1 MTQRTAI
8 SEIIDPKDLSRL
20 NGLELLASRVVDGLL
35 SGRHR
40 SQMKGGSAE
49 FTEHRSYAP
58 GDEIRL
64 IDWKVYGKTDR
75 YFIKQYIEQTCLQV
89 FVVLDGS
96 GSMGF
101 GWNELTKFQYG
112 RALAACLTRLV
123 LRQRDSA
130 GLAVLGATLRNY
142 IPPRSNPNHFQ
153 AMLQLL
159 GEARPGGET
168 SLAQNLTE
176 LARRIKR
183 RGLIVL
189 VSDCFDDL
197 DSLRHSFHTLRARG
211 HEIILM
217 HTMAREELTFDFGG
231 WSRFDCL
238 EVDGSHIT
246 LDPGLVR
253 KDYLESI
260 QTFLTGLKRICG
272 ETGCDYH
279 AVPTDEPLG
288 EALAWYLQRR
298 SARLKQT

>member
-1 MTQRTAI
+1 MAAV
-8 SEIIDPKDLSRL
+8 SDVLDPSDLARL
-20 NGLELLASRVVDGLL
+20 GGLELLASRVVDGLL

-49 FTEHRSYAP
+49 FTEHRGYVP

-64 IDWKVYGKTDR
+64 IDWKVFGKSDR

-89 FVVLDGS
+89 IVVLDGS

-101 GWNELTKFQYG
+101 GMTNLTKFQYA

-123 LRQRDSA
+123 LRQSDSA
-130 GLAVLGATLRNY
+130 GLAVLGTTLRNY
-142 IPPRSNPNHFQ
+142 VPPRANPNHFQ
-153 AMLQLL
+153 AILQLL
-159 GEARPGGET
+159 SEARPTGET
-168 SLAQNLTE
+168 SLAHNLTE

-189 VSDCFDDL
+189 LSDCFDEL
-197 DSLRHSFHTLRARG
+197 DPLRQALGFLRARG
-211 HEIILM
+211 HEVILL

-231 WSRFDCL
+231 WSRFDCM
-238 EVDGSHIT
+238 EVDGTHLD

-253 KDYLESI
+253 KDYLESV
-260 QTFLTGLKRICG
+260 QTFLAGLKRICG

-279 AVPTDEPLG
+279 PLPTDEPMG